1 MVLVNTEWNPCS
13 SQVVMPPSTMLIQ
26 SVPSWSTINRGTPHF
41 WENSGVLAELYLAKR
56 MPSNRSTLPRK
67 EYRPIDNLPGV
78 CATYQ
83 KGFRGDCHRPTAH
96 GTIGRANFRRR
107 GISRWF
113 ATGAV
118 AVALAGAVT
127 AQVQPAAPGATPT
140 PGEFKVK
147 YYGQFSEL
155 PVGSVQPLGWI
166 EQWLERQAQGLT
178 GHPEN
183 MSYPYDTCMYAG
195 AIPPPP
201 YRNKWW
207 TDWWPYEQSG
217 YFVDATTR
225 LSWLINDPGIRQRRD
240 ANLNYI
246 LTHSSGTNF
255 GGSHWCWP
263 NAVVGRALM
272 AQFSA
277 TGDPRVAAVMQ
288 NWLLT
293 SADAIAKGGRNGA
306 NFEEAFYLYGL
317 TGDPRLLDLCRKIYD
332 GYLHD
337 TNSFC
342 TDRQNSEPGAFPRTR
357 RDGGGRIEMPA
368 ADVLLHR
375 RPRRRC
381 VWRSAPIRKFWTTA
395 SWPMA
400 ASSARNIWSQPR
412 FIPSTKAATSPTG
425 PGASAICSW
434 PRAKRGLPI

>member
-1 MVLVNTEWNPCS
+1 M
-13 SQVVMPPSTMLIQ
+13 
-26 SVPSWSTINRGTPHF
+26 
-41 WENSGVLAELYLAKR
+41 
-56 MPSNRSTLPRK
+56 
-67 EYRPIDNLPGV
+67 
-78 CATYQ
+78 
-83 KGFRGDCHRPTAH
+83 
-96 GTIGRANFRRR
+96 
-107 GISRWF
+107 
-113 ATGAV
+113 

-155 PVGSVQPLGWI
+155 PVGSVQPRGWI

-195 AIPPPP
+195 VIPPPP

-207 TDWWPYEQSG
+207 KEWWPYEQSG

-225 LSWLINDPGIRQRRD
+225 LSWLINDPAIRQRRD

-272 AQFSA
+272 AEFSA

-293 SADAIAKGGRNGA
+293 SADANRRQAAGTARISKRH
-306 NFEEAFYLYGL
+306 FIF
-317 TGDPRLLDLCRKIYD
+317 TG
-332 GYLHD
+332 
-337 TNSFC
+337 
-342 TDRQNSEPGAFPRTR
+342 
-357 RDGGGRIEMPA
+357 
-368 ADVLLHR
+368 
-375 RPRRRC
+375 
-381 VWRSAPIRKFWTTA
+381 
-395 SWPMA
+395 
-400 ASSARNIWSQPR
+400 
-412 FIPSTKAATSPTG
+412 
-425 PGASAICSW
+425 
-434 PRAKRGLPI
+434 